1 MAAMSESDLPPLRI
15 LIADDDEMVRLIAH
29 AVVDRAGMTAVD
41 ASTGAEAMSLL
52 AQPGKFDLILLDLDL
67 PVIGGLDV
75 LRKVRANERTMRIPV
90 LVMTGAEGTE
100 IEEAMALGATG
111 IFPKPLAAEGLL
123 KRLREVAR

>member
-1 MAAMSESDLPPLRI
+1 MSESDLPPLRI

-41 ASTGAEAMSLL
+41 ASNGVEAMSLL

-75 LRKVRANERTMRIPV
+75 LRKVRANERTFRIPV